1 MMLKLERQEMW
12 SESTNYRT
20 RRLSFINPL
29 IPFLHPFLFNG
40 FQEHSEIPGNELGNQ
55 AAKEATSI
63 VTHTILP
70 VSFSSSLQVINNK
83 IRDNPPIHSQ
93 VAQIY
98 QHQRGSGDSK
108 QIKNQQDNVLLA
120 RLWSAHHPSLNQ
132 YLHHLDP
139 AIHPICL

>member
-1 MMLKLERQEMW
+1 M
-12 SESTNYRT
+12 
-20 RRLSFINPL
+20 SFIHESINSISSSIFIQW
-29 IPFLHPFLFNG
+29 IPG
-40 FQEHSEIPGNELGNQ
+40 HSEIPGNELGNK

-120 RLWSAHHPSLNQ
+120 RL
-132 YLHHLDP
+132 
-139 AIHPICL
+139 